1 MMLAEQGRVSLHEP
15 VSKYLPEFIGTIV
28 GVECSGDSEGKPT
41 LKQVPAERPMTIQDL
56 LRHTAGL
63 TYGLFGSSLVKTSY
77 DEAGVFDLRNT
88 NAEMSQKL
96 ATLPLAHQPGQV
108 SVGFEAEAPMRDI
121 GQSFGLGFA
130 IRTRDGLL
138 LGWRSRHVFLGGSR
152 QRPHRHFHVTGTRA
166 EIALPQS
173 DEAVGLSSAF
183 IEKLRHAQKRPP
195 TACRRD
201 RVHVSIHATIAAL
214 YSAELLFYPTLG

>member
-130 IRTRDGLL
+130 IRTRDGLNSHPGSVGDYYWAGALGTYFWVDPAKDLIAIFMSQVPGLRLHYRNLMRQLVYPAL
-138 LGWRSRHVFLGGSR
+138 L
-152 QRPHRHFHVTGTRA
+152 
-166 EIALPQS
+166 
-173 DEAVGLSSAF
+173 
-183 IEKLRHAQKRPP
+183 
-195 TACRRD
+195 
-201 RVHVSIHATIAAL
+201 
-214 YSAELLFYPTLG
+214 